1 MMVQMRKSGTKR
13 SNYIFEIIAAL
24 FVTSLLLSNIASVKS
39 VQIGPAVFD
48 AGTILFP
55 LAYIIGD
62 IVTEIYG
69 FRRMRVL
76 LVIGCGMLV
85 IMSILFW
92 IVGMLPPPDSWTNQT
107 AYNSILGV
115 VWRIS
120 FSSIIAILIGE
131 LLNSY
136 VLASLKIK
144 LHGRKLWSRIVGS
157 TAIGAG
163 VDTLIFS
170 SLAFLGTMPLGV
182 LGQLMLTVY
191 LIKIGT
197 EIVLSPLTIRIIHWI
212 KQREK
217 LDIYETPSWK

>member
-1 MMVQMRKSGTKR
+1 MTKLAPKQ
-13 SNYIFEIIAAL
+13 SNHVFEIIAAL
-24 FVTSLLLSNIASVKS
+24 FVTCLLLSNIASVKS

-69 FRRMRVL
+69 FRRMRTL
-76 LVIGCGMLV
+76 LITGCAMLI
-85 IMSILFW
+85 IMSVLFW
-92 IVGMLPPPDSWTNQT
+92 IVGMLPPPDSWTNQN
-107 AYNSILGV
+107 AYESILGV

-136 VLASLKIK
+136 ILSNLKIK
-144 LHGRKLWSRIVGS
+144 LQGRKLWGRIVGS

-163 VDTLIFS
+163 VDTLVFS
-170 SLAFLGTMPLGV
+170 SLAFLGTMPFGV

-191 LIKIGT
+191 LIKVGT
-197 EIVLSPLTIRIIHWI
+197 EIVFSPLTIHIIHWI
-212 KQREK
+212 KKREK
-217 LDIYETPSWK
+217 LDVYEAPSWR

>member
-1 MMVQMRKSGTKR
+1 MRKSGTKR